1 MQLYE
6 ILQHILNHH
15 SEEEWEKNDFFFM
28 VRMIDSLYDY
38 EDDPPILCDTI
49 KKYMNRLYN
58 ILLRYGLEVKEF
70 KNLNSYKNI
79 QWTQLTDDIVEYMLP
94 MIQKEFDSLYNSSI

>member
-28 VRMIDSLYDY
+28 VRMIDSLYGY

-49 KKYMNRLYN
+49 KKYMNRL
-58 ILLRYGLEVKEF
+58 
-70 KNLNSYKNI
+70 
-79 QWTQLTDDIVEYMLP
+79 QLS
-94 MIQKEFDSLYNSSI
+94 QLYSSSIKLFNIIFLWTAPFLLWGFLNVK

>member
-6 ILQHILNHH
+6 ILQHILSHH

-94 MIQKEFDSLYNSSI
+94 MIQKEFDSLYNR